1 MVTYRAQQ
9 GSDFDSGP
17 DWLKIR
23 NDGKMSAQGT
33 RNFGRITNSIQESGE
48 FE

>member
-1 MVTYRAQQ
+1 MVIYRAQR
-9 GSDFDSGP
+9 GPDFVSGP

-23 NDGKMSAQGT
+23 NDGKMSDQGT
-33 RNFGRITNSIQESGE
+33 RNFGRITDSIQENGE